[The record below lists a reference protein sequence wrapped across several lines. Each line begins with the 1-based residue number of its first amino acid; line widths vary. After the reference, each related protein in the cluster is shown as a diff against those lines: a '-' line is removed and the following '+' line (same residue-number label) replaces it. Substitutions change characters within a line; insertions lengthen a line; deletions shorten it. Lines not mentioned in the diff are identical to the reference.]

1 MKGNKKYSSVLVGA
15 LLATMRNDNPNQDI
29 ITIQKDTEESL
40 VNNYN
45 AKLDA
50 MIENARKRNHQ
61 PTQSQE

>member
-61 PTQSQE
+61 PKGVM